1 MATRED
7 SFFKDNEEAFQLID
21 KQYAINMRIQ
31 NATKQINE
39 IEQTLREGPD
49 ALHKL
54 KMNISYDQEQHTA
67 NRKRLVELLSSAKSK
82 ITPQ

>member
-7 SFFKDNEEAFQLID
+7 TFFKEHDEVFQLIE
-21 KQYAINMRIQ
+21 KQYAINVRIQ

-54 KMNISYDQEQHTA
+54 KMNISYDQEQHGA
-67 NRKRLVELLSSAKSK
+67 NRKRIVDLLSQKTS
-82 ITPQ
+82 

>member
-1 MATRED
+1 M
-7 SFFKDNEEAFQLID
+7 FQLIE
-21 KQYAINMRIQ
+21 KQYAINVRIQ

-54 KMNISYDQEQHTA
+54 KMNISYDQEQHSV
-67 NRKRLVELLSSAKSK
+67 NRKRIVDLLSQKTS
-82 ITPQ
+82 

>member
-7 SFFKDNEEAFQLID
+7 TFFKEHDEVFQLIE
-21 KQYAINMRIQ
+21 KQYAINVRIQ

-54 KMNISYDQEQHTA
+54 KMNISYDQEQHGV
-67 NRKRLVELLSSAKSK
+67 NRKRIVDLLSQKTS
-82 ITPQ
+82 

>member
-7 SFFKDNEEAFQLID
+7 TFFKEHDEVFQLIE
-21 KQYAINMRIQ
+21 KQYAINVRIQ

-54 KMNISYDQEQHTA
+54 KMNISYDQEQHSA
-67 NRKRLVELLSSAKSK
+67 NRKRIVDLLSQKTS
-82 ITPQ
+82 